1 LIQDV
6 EIFIGI
12 AHIAGIFVGFGALI
26 SLTRKNEIDVSQLG
40 RIRSIVTSG
49 LMVIVAALI
58 PIGFNRFG
66 LTGHNLW
73 FFCSLI
79 YFCLNSAVGIL
90 SLRNPEN
97 RKVAITQ
104 MRSKP
109 VTTVIFLLLLE
120 IPLQVPLILVLIG
133 LYPDLEPALYTA
145 ALFFNLFEAAVVL
158 AQLVYLQSEG
168 SSGERSSTRPLH
180 I

>member
-1 LIQDV
+1 MVQDV
-6 EIFIGI
+6 DIFVGI

-26 SLTRKNEIDVSQLG
+26 SLTRKNEVDVSQLG
-40 RIRSIVTSG
+40 RIRSLVTTG
-49 LMVIVAALI
+49 LVVIVAALI

-66 LTGHNLW
+66 VSGHNLW

-79 YFCLNSAVGIL
+79 YLCLNWAVIIL

-97 RKVAITQ
+97 KKVIITQ
-104 MRSKP
+104 MRSSP
-109 VTTVIFLLLLE
+109 VTTVIFFLLLE

-133 LYPDLEPALYTA
+133 LYPDLEPALYTTS
-145 ALFFNLFEAAVVL
+145 LFFNLFEAAVVL
-158 AQLVYLQSEG
+158 VQLVYLQVDQ
-168 SSGERSSTRPLH
+168 SSKKRSSARPVH